1 MLRLA
6 SSMLRLSWCVPWVI
20 MREIADAALPTHY
33 RVRAGDS
40 NCFAAPAARTVNP
53 SPVPPRSQTDYG
65 PVAAPIQSL
74 SQPVIAVTP
83 AKQENTMTP
92 NFYDYNVTTVD
103 YQIIFTK
110 RDFEA
115 VLEDGT
121 TTVAKAMTGSGFAS
135 WKIAE
140 FIRKTD
146 ASGIKP
152 IPEEWENEDVDKV
165 LEKGPVQRLRRDVL
179 EYLQVEYQVLNTLER
194 KQAKYEEDKV
204 DALQGIE
211 STLATLKPSA
221 SALLASLP
229 ITKPKNPGHLW
240 NDNGNFAVS

>member
-1 MLRLA
+1 
-6 SSMLRLSWCVPWVI
+6 
-20 MREIADAALPTHY
+20 
-33 RVRAGDS
+33 
-40 NCFAAPAARTVNP
+40 
-53 SPVPPRSQTDYG
+53 
-65 PVAAPIQSL
+65 
-74 SQPVIAVTP
+74 
-83 AKQENTMTP
+83 MTT
-92 NFYDYNVTTVD
+92 NFYDTSVTTVD

-121 TTVAKAMTGSGFAS
+121 ITVAKAMTGSGFAS

-146 ASGIKP
+146 AHGIKP

-165 LEKGPVQRLRRDVL
+165 LEKGPVRRLRRDVL
-179 EYLQVEYQVLNTLER
+179 ECLQVEYQVLNTLER
-194 KQAKYEEDKV
+194 KHTRYEEDKV

-211 STLATLKPSA
+211 STLESLKPSMGG
-221 SALLASLP
+221 LLASLP
-229 ITKPKNPGHLW
+229 TTKPQKAGQLW

>member
-1 MLRLA
+1 M
-6 SSMLRLSWCVPWVI
+6 
-20 MREIADAALPTHY
+20 
-33 RVRAGDS
+33 
-40 NCFAAPAARTVNP
+40 
-53 SPVPPRSQTDYG
+53 
-65 PVAAPIQSL
+65 
-74 SQPVIAVTP
+74 
-83 AKQENTMTP
+83 NTQTP
-92 NFYDYNVTTVD
+92 NFYDSNVTTVD

-121 TTVAKAMTGSGFAS
+121 RTVAKAMTGSGFAS

-165 LEKGPVQRLRRDVL
+165 LEKGPVRRLRRDVL

-194 KQAKYEEDKV
+194 KQPRYEGDQV

-211 STLATLKPSA
+211 SALEGFEPSANGLLATLPTS
-221 SALLASLP
+221 
-229 ITKPKNPGHLW
+229 KPKKPRQLW
-240 NDNGNFAVS
+240 NDNGSFAVS